1 MLAKKEL
8 QGHQPRTTKT
18 SFVPHSSS
26 TIPSRTSS
34 PSGAHSL
41 MTTLASRSPSTSST
55 PSTTAPHAIDLSK
68 ASVLQGAGVVKPS
81 SSTIPIERT

>member
-1 MLAKKEL
+1 
-8 QGHQPRTTKT
+8 
-18 SFVPHSSS
+18 
-26 TIPSRTSS
+26 
-34 PSGAHSL
+34 